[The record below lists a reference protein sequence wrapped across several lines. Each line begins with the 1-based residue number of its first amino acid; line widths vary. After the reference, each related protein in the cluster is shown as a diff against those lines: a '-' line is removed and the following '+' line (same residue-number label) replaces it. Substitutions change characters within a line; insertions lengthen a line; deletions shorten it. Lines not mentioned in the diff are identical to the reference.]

1 MVGVLGCK
9 PSKAVIP
16 EVQTLVRVPSL
27 DGLNEANL
35 YRIVG
40 GPGMGGAVVWQELRI
55 VPPNASMPS
64 GPDPS
69 MVRTSNEEGEEPAVQ
84 VKWASPTKLLA
95 TNKGTCAIRLVKQSL
110 GGVSIEYTPRRAP

>member
-1 MVGVLGCK
+1 MGCK

-16 EVQTLVRVPSL
+16 EVQTLVKVPSP

-35 YRIVG
+35 YRIIG

-55 VPPNASMPS
+55 VPPNAPIPT

-69 MVRTSNEEGEEPAVQ
+69 IVLTSGEEGEEPAVQ
-84 VKWASPTKLLA
+84 VRWISPTKLLVTGQGA
-95 TNKGTCAIRLVKQSL
+95 STIRLLKQSH